1 VMGEPPVGGEGVE
14 PSAFRLTTLGQRFY
28 RPP

>member
-1 VMGEPPVGGEGVE
+1 VIREPPVGGEGVE
-14 PSAFRLTTLGQRFY
+14 PSAFRLTTRWQRFY